1 MLPGWLGTGTIGT
14 DHVDS
19 NRKQE
24 KGKTRTSNQIPTM
37 QTQKYII
44 LIELVGVMEQIKWT
58 YTQLRL
64 ENYELSW
71 RMI

>member
-1 MLPGWLGTGTIGT
+1 MLPGWLGTIGT

-19 NRKQE
+19 IRIHE

-37 QTQKYII
+37 KTQMQII
-44 LIELVGVMEQIKWT
+44 LIELVGLMEQIKWT

-71 RMI
+71 RLI